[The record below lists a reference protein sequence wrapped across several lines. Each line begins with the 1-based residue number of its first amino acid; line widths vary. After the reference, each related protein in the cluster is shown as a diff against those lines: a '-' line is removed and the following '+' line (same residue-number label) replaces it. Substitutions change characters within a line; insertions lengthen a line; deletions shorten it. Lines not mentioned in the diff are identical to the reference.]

1 MRVKSIIGLVGNIL
15 ISDEKGPFAGDLRS
29 CVNDDYVQMII
40 KCGGIPVVIPVQANK
55 KDILEIIKRV
65 DGIIL
70 TGGYDI
76 DPLLYNENPMPELGL
91 VMREVD
97 EFYLK
102 AIECADE
109 LHKPIL
115 GICKG
120 IQALNVAYGGSLYQ
134 DLKSQKSD
142 CLKHRQDTFKYKG
155 THYVN
160 IEKDNI
166 LYDLFKDRL
175 LVNSYHHQSVKD
187 IADGFR
193 VMGYPLSE
201 KGIAVC
207 RQMKLYNGCSYKPA
221 ILSIQNPRQV
231 FRTLFNLIT
240 WGLHDSF
247 FTQFLLPIPR

>member
-175 LVNSYHHQSVKD
+175 LVNSYHHQSVKE

-193 VMGYPLSE
+193 VIAKADDGVIEAIE
-201 KGIAVC
+201 KCEGTYMLGVQWHPEMMI
-207 RQMKLYNGCSYKPA
+207 YKDNKNM
-221 ILSIQNPRQV
+221 L
-231 FRTLFNLIT
+231 TLV
-240 WGLHDSF
+240 
-247 FTQFLLPIPR
+247 QAFLKKV